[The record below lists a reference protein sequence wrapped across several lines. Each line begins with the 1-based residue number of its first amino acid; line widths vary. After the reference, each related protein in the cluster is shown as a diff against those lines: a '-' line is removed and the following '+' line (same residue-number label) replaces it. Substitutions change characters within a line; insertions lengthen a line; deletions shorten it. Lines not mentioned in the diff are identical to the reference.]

1 MRRLLLSAGLLS
13 AGLLACALHLSACAS
28 PPPPKPVSVKTE
40 APEPDRIIPLA
51 PGSPGYERAVQADQT
66 VQTYTRQVEATF
78 NQNMQPLTLCY
89 LKALKFSPGL
99 RGSLTVRFK
108 VKAGGK
114 LEAPPEFTH
123 NTLNSAKANACIS
136 DLLQSIAW
144 PEPFNGDEAS
154 VSRSFSFG
162 ER

>member
-1 MRRLLLSAGLLS
+1 MRRFAFIGS
-13 AGLLACALHLSACAS
+13 LACALHLSACAS
-28 PPPPKPVSVKTE
+28 PPPPKPTVKPE
-40 APEPDRIIPLA
+40 AREADRIIPLA

-66 VQTYTRQVEATF
+66 VKTYTSEVEATF
-78 NQNMQPLTLCY
+78 TKNMQPLTMCY

-108 VKAGGK
+108 VKTGGK
-114 LEAPPEFTH
+114 LEEPPEFTSD
-123 NTLNSAKANACIS
+123 TLQSTKANACIG
-136 DLLQSIAW
+136 DLLQSITW
-144 PEPFNGDEAS
+144 PEPFNGEEAS